1 MQPHRVAILS
11 ARRSGAE
18 ALYRLLSPALP
29 GHLVG
34 GQPFHWENV
43 WGEVSRSF
51 HAGAR
56 EQARAVLDARLET
69 GGLFHHRYD
78 AESWDFNEML
88 LDGLAAAGYRLLV
101 IERELT
107 VDHLFSI
114 VVSEHLRCRDAAAVN
129 QLREQLRTGPDVA
142 PPEAQV
148 TRRVVQD
155 HWQTRQ
161 WFRDALDR
169 CSANRLSCHYEQI
182 FLSGV
187 AGLAA
192 VDEAFAFTGAGSR
205 AAVIDDASLLRFI
218 FSGHHYTAGLAAHSA
233 ALAQVR
239 NDIEAEL
246 SRLQQQTG
254 GQGGLRPDTPHDGR

>member
-1 MQPHRVAILS
+1 MQPHRIAILS

-29 GHLVG
+29 GRLAG
-34 GQPFHWENV
+34 GQPFHWENI

-51 HAGAR
+51 HQGAR
-56 EQARAVLDARLET
+56 EQARAVLDARLD
-69 GGLFHHRYD
+69 GGELFHHRYD

-88 LDGLAAAGYRLLV
+88 LDALGAAGYRLLV

-114 VVSEHLRCRDAAAVN
+114 VVCEHLRCQDAAAVER
-129 QLREQLRTGPDVA
+129 LREQLRAGPDVA
-142 PPEAQV
+142 PPDAQA
-148 TRRVVQD
+148 TRELVDRQ
-155 HWQTRQ
+155 WQTRQ
-161 WFRDALDR
+161 WFRRALSQCRADR
-169 CSANRLSCHYEQI
+169 LVCHYEDL
-182 FLSGV
+182 FLRGV

-192 VDEAFAFTGAGSR
+192 VDEVFAFAGVGSR

-218 FSGHHYTAGLAAHSA
+218 FSGHHYTAGLAAYSA

-239 NDIEAEL
+239 SDIDAEL
-246 SRLQQQTG
+246 SRLQQEGIRADT
-254 GQGGLRPDTPHDGR
+254 RPDTSHGGR